1 MLNRYAKDL
10 IALLLLTAVYFC
22 AGKLGLSVA
31 FLHRSATAVWPPTG
45 LALAAVLLLGYRVW
59 PAILVGAF
67 LVNWTIP
74 QPPLPSLFIAIGNTL
89 EALLGAMLARRFAGG
104 ARAFWE
110 TANIF
115 RFVCLAAIPSTA
127 ASATIGLISLSA
139 SGLLPQGNHF
149 AVWLTWWMG
158 DFVSDL
164 LVAPLLLLWLTPPR
178 PRFGR
183 GRFLEG
189 AVMLLAVWVFCRV
202 TFGGGWL
209 HGVRDYPLEYMVIPL
224 LLWAAFRFGQRGAI
238 TAACVMSAAAIWGT
252 LKGRGPFAVGNAN
265 DSLLLLQ
272 SFMGVTA
279 LTMVVLAAVVADR
292 QQAQE
297 RERAARTEAERANSA
312 KDQFLAVL
320 SHELRT
326 PLTPVMLAAS
336 ILENDRALP
345 ERVREDLQTIR
356 RNVELEA
363 RLIDDLLDLT
373 RITRGKLQLDLHV
386 VDIHELI
393 RHAIDICCRDSRV
406 RLEVKLEAAKHH
418 VRADPARIQQ
428 VFWNLLNNAQK
439 FTPEGGA
446 ISICSRNS
454 DGNVIVEV
462 ADTGA
467 GIDPDLLP
475 KLFAA
480 FAQGERE
487 TVQKGNGG
495 LGLGLAISKALVSA
509 HGGTISGHSE
519 GRGRGATFTVQMP
532 TCAAPQPRLPA
543 DSKESEARDQTP
555 QGLRILLVED
565 HQSTLV
571 MLGKLLSAMQHQV
584 TLATSIA
591 AAEKAL
597 ESNSFDLLISDLG
610 LPDGLGYEL
619 MQRARSRYG
628 IKGIALSGYGM
639 DSDIERSKQAGFLEH
654 LTKPIDMDTL
664 EAAIARAAAQGA
676 QTTTASDSR
685 HTLA

>member
-1 MLNRYAKDL
+1 
-10 IALLLLTAVYFC
+10 
-22 AGKLGLSVA
+22 
-31 FLHRSATAVWPPTG
+31 
-45 LALAAVLLLGYRVW
+45 
-59 PAILVGAF
+59 
-67 LVNWTIP
+67 
-74 QPPLPSLFIAIGNTL
+74 
-89 EALLGAMLARRFAGG
+89 
-104 ARAFWE
+104 
-110 TANIF
+110 
-115 RFVCLAAIPSTA
+115 
-127 ASATIGLISLSA
+127 
-139 SGLLPQGNHF
+139 
-149 AVWLTWWMG
+149 
-158 DFVSDL
+158 
-164 LVAPLLLLWLTPPR
+164 
-178 PRFGR
+178 
-183 GRFLEG
+183 
-189 AVMLLAVWVFCRV
+189 LLAVWVFCRV